1 MGQFKTYADVLQNS
15 FKLYKDS
22 LALRW
27 RNNEGHFEEM
37 TYAGLEET
45 TKAIG
50 CALIA
55 RGFEQREHVGLI
67 ADVSQYWNLTD
78 TSLMQIG
85 CVEVPRGTDS
95 TGSEIGYILNH
106 SGSKKVFV
114 HNGAQVA
121 KIEKGLEEFGHKIE
135 LYIVLDDSVPSG
147 AGENIISFT
156 SLIKEG
162 EELVKN
168 GDPVV
173 QKFDERRSS
182 IKPEDLGTI
191 VYTSGT
197 TGEPKGVML
206 SHKNFAAQLNLL
218 PGLADVGS
226 SDSGLTLLPPW
237 HIFGRITEYIFL
249 AVGGS
254 ITYTDIKN
262 IGQDM
267 RDIKPTYVPA
277 VPRIWEGV
285 YGKIIGNVK
294 KQGKEPIFNFF
305 KDKSLKYI
313 KYKNILLGKERVFVA
328 YNPLVNLFRKLF
340 ALVMMVLYK
349 PLQALGSVLVFK
361 KVLMATGGRLKASI
375 SGGGALPGHV
385 DDFFAAIGVNIMEGY
400 GLTETCPVLSVR
412 LPSRIIP
419 GTVGPLIE
427 GTEGKLLDSEGKDV
441 TNIPDAKGTLHVRGP
456 QVMSGYYKNPEK
468 TKAVLDD
475 DGWFNTGDLIKFNVT
490 GELSI
495 VGRSKDTIVLVGGE
509 NVEPTPIEEK
519 LKESELVD
527 HCMAVGQDKKTIGML
542 IVPNEEAVMSIAEE
556 LGVNKDME
564 SIIASKEIN
573 DKFKKEIA
581 RLVSADT
588 GFKTFE
594 KVSVFRLLSK
604 AFEQGDEL
612 NNTLKVKR
620 HVVTDKYEGLIE
632 EMYN

>member
-1 MGQFKTYADVLQNS
+1 M
-15 FKLYKDS
+15 
-22 LALRW
+22 
-27 RNNEGHFEEM
+27 
-37 TYAGLEET
+37 
-45 TKAIG
+45 
-50 CALIA
+50 
-55 RGFEQREHVGLI
+55 
-67 ADVSQYWNLTD
+67 
-78 TSLMQIG
+78 
-85 CVEVPRGTDS
+85 
-95 TGSEIGYILNH
+95 
-106 SGSKKVFV
+106 
-114 HNGAQVA
+114 
-121 KIEKGLEEFGHKIE
+121 
-135 LYIVLDDSVPSG
+135 
-147 AGENIISFT
+147 
-156 SLIKEG
+156 
-162 EELVKN
+162 
-168 GDPVV
+168 
-173 QKFDERRSS
+173 
-182 IKPEDLGTI
+182 
-191 VYTSGT
+191 
-197 TGEPKGVML
+197 
-206 SHKNFAAQLNLL
+206 
-218 PGLADVGS
+218 
-226 SDSGLTLLPPW
+226 
-237 HIFGRITEYIFL
+237 
-249 AVGGS
+249 
-254 ITYTDIKN
+254 
-262 IGQDM
+262 
-267 RDIKPTYVPA
+267 
-277 VPRIWEGV
+277 
-285 YGKIIGNVK
+285 
-294 KQGKEPIFNFF
+294 
-305 KDKSLKYI
+305 
-313 KYKNILLGKERVFVA
+313 
-328 YNPLVNLFRKLF
+328 
-340 ALVMMVLYK
+340 
-349 PLQALGSVLVFK
+349 
-361 KVLMATGGRLKASI
+361 
-375 SGGGALPGHV
+375 

-542 IVPNEEAVMSIAEE
+542 IVPNEEAIMGIADE
-556 LGVNKDME
+556 LGVSKDME
-564 SIIASKEIN
+564 SIVASKEIN

-594 KVSVFRLLSK
+594 KVSVFRILSK